1 MSRDTP
7 RVADD
12 HRVRMDQARLLRDR
26 ALLLLRLQTELADVT
41 IEDDDACAS
50 FKKPTDQTPSKK
62 ETDLFSD
69 AGE

>member
-1 MSRDTP
+1 
-7 RVADD
+7 
-12 HRVRMDQARLLRDR
+12 MDQARLLLWLDR
-26 ALLLLRLQTELADVT
+26 ALLLRLQTELADVT

>member
-1 MSRDTP
+1 
-7 RVADD
+7 
-12 HRVRMDQARLLRDR
+12 MDQARLLRDR